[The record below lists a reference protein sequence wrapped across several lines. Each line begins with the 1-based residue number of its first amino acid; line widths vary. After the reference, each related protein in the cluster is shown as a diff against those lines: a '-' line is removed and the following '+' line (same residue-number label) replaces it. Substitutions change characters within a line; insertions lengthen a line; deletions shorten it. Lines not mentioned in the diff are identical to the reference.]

1 MDHAA
6 LPLPTA
12 DVLLYLASAGVIVPF
27 LQRLGIAQ
35 VTAFLF
41 VGVLTGP
48 HVAGR
53 LTEFAPWLAFFTY
66 NDPRT
71 LERLGELGVIFLLF
85 TLGLELSLDRLAA
98 LRRWMLGL
106 GSLQVLATGA
116 AIALIALPFGVRP
129 ATAVLIGLSL
139 ALSSTAV
146 VMQLLIEQRRQT
158 SEAGRIAFAV
168 LLAQDVAVV
177 PILLLAGFL
186 SGLAI
191 ADPWA
196 ALFETLVLTALALAS
211 LLLLGPRVI
220 RPLLRLASRA
230 AGREVL
236 VAAALFLVIGSAALT
251 GMAGASPGLGAFLAG
266 VLLAESEFRHTIEA
280 DIEPFKGLLLG
291 LFFVIV
297 GTSVDPLVVLAQ
309 LPPLLLAVAGLAALK
324 ALILAALGVL
334 LRLPLAIA
342 LEVGLLLGQGGE
354 FALVVFELARTGG
367 LLSAEAARFLVAVVL
382 VSMLASPLLARL
394 AAEVSARFRR
404 TLASEG
410 LGLPPVSEQVGHIV
424 VAGFGRVGRTVA
436 QLFEEAGI
444 PWLALD
450 LDPELVAR
458 ERGRNRPIFLG
469 DAGRPEIL
477 ARVRLESAQALIVTL
492 DQPATAERTVSAA
505 RRIAPH
511 LPIIAR
517 ARDTAHA
524 RRLLDIGADAVVPE
538 TVEASLQLA
547 GRTFEMLGLPAEE
560 VQLRLAR
567 ERDLLVAPETGAT
580 A

>member
-567 ERDLLVAPETGAT
+567 ERDLLLAPETGAT

>member
-116 AIALIALPFGVRP
+116 AIALIALPFGVQP

-567 ERDLLVAPETGAT
+567 ERDLLLAPETGAT